1 MDVEYAPEVYRYSLC
16 GRFMID
22 SGIGM
27 GSVEKNFYFKRRLL
41 HRAGNCILAKF
52 LVNASE
58 VTAFGADLYH

>member
-1 MDVEYAPEVYRYSLC
+1 MDVEFAPDVYMYSLC
-16 GRFMID
+16 ARFTTD

-27 GSVEKNFYFKRRLL
+27 GSVVQNFHFKWRLL